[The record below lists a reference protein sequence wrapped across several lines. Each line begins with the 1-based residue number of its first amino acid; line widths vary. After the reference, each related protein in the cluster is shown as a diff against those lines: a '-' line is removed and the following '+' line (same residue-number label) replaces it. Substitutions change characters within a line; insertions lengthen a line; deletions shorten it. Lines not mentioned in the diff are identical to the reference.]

1 MNRIKIIRV
10 RSPSPFKTF
19 KTFQE
24 YSKKDLFEKGIGFL
38 LLSPP
43 YFLFKVRTQAKTA
56 QFRAESKLDCSKN
69 KKIRAK
75 VDSTIER
82 VWRLREMGSCPHW
95 LIVEQLKHWYEY
107 SSELGRLLG
116 ITWLVLWSRKPVS
129 TSQPITWKPKTFATR
144 TLAPFFHGSVWHLVL
159 L

>member
-24 YSKKDLFEKGIGFL
+24 YSKKDLLEKGIGFL

-95 LIVEQLKHWYEY
+95 LIVEQLG
-107 SSELGRLLG
+107 GRLLG
-116 ITWLVLWSRKPVS
+116 ITWLVLWSRKLAS

-144 TLAPFFHGSVWHLVL
+144 TLAPVFHGSVWHFVL

>member
-1 MNRIKIIRV
+1 MESPLKGRKGFWWNVEIAYQVMNRIKIIRV

-69 KKIRAK
+69 LKIRAK

-82 VWRLREMGSCPHW
+82 VWRLQEMGSCPH
-95 LIVEQLKHWYEY
+95 
-107 SSELGRLLG
+107 
-116 ITWLVLWSRKPVS
+116 
-129 TSQPITWKPKTFATR
+129 
-144 TLAPFFHGSVWHLVL
+144 
-159 L
+159 